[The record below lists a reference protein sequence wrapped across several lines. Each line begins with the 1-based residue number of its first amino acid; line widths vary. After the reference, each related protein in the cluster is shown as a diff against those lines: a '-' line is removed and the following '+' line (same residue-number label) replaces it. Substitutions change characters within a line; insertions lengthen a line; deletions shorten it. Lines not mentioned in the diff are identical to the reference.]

1 MSAPCHYF
9 LSAAGC
15 RYAERCR
22 FAHSTIN
29 PHDRALEGK
38 QPPHQKLKTEACK
51 FFNSPQGCRSG
62 SNCGF
67 QHIASFPAERRAF
80 ISEWSCPDNNC
91 ITLPLEEDGMYD
103 FIVVSVLEFTRMI
116 VFSRMAI
123 AKSLC
128 LHTHICSCCTDV
140 IRLTAS
146 LPGQEWGDGHRDRV
160 TACTQATHRYT
171 SPEQKHRMYT
181 VTNLFEGSSL
191 AGDSETVAVMLIA
204 AGGAG
209 TTSSL

>member
-1 MSAPCHYF
+1 MSAPCHDF

-38 QPPHQKLKTEACK
+38 QPPHQKLKTEVCK

-116 VFSRMAI
+116 VFSATLTHGYREVTLFTHAHMQ
-123 AKSLC
+123 L
-128 LHTHICSCCTDV
+128 LHRCDSF
-140 IRLTAS
+140 
-146 LPGQEWGDGHRDRV
+146 DRV
-160 TACTQATHRYT
+160 FAWTGVGRRALRPSNSMH
-171 SPEQKHRMYT
+171 
-181 VTNLFEGSSL
+181 
-191 AGDSETVAVMLIA
+191 AGDPPLL
-204 AGGAG
+204 
-209 TTSSL
+209 TSRAKAPDVHGDYSRAHRWLAIRRQSQ